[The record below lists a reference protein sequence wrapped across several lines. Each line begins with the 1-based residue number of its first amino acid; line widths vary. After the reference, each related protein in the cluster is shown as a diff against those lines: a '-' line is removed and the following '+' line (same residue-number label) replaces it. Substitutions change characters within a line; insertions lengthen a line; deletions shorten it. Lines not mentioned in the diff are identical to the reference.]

1 MVKELTVDIWQ
12 VNLDQ
17 DEQTLKE
24 LESLLSEE
32 ELARAHRLKIEDVK
46 RRFVASRGMLRR
58 ILARYTGGKS
68 EDLKFQYNSNGK
80 PELIQSKVCFNLSHS
95 GDVALYAVTLDR
107 AVGVDI
113 EKVKENINYKELAKR
128 YFSEQ
133 EFNSIMSH
141 PESQQKEK
149 FYRCWTRKEA
159 YLKAKGS
166 SIAQL
171 LDKNVDTSNWFVAD
185 LDSIGSSYIAAVA
198 VEGESADVR
207 YHKSF

>member
-1 MVKELTVDIWQ
+1 MAKELTVDIWR
-12 VNLDQ
+12 VNLDL

-24 LESLLSEE
+24 FESLLSEE
-32 ELARAHRLKIEDVK
+32 ELARAQRYKIDK
-46 RRFVASRGMLRR
+46 TRRRFVASRGMLRR
-58 ILARYTGGKS
+58 ILARYTEEKP

-80 PELIQSKVCFNLSHS
+80 PELIHNKVRFNLSHS
-95 GDVALYAVTLDR
+95 GDMALYAVTLDR
-107 AVGVDI
+107 VVGIDI

-141 PESQQKEK
+141 PESQQNEA

-171 LDKNVDTSNWFVAD
+171 LDKNVDTSNWFISD
-185 LDSIGSSYIAAVA
+185 LDSIGSSYLAAVA
-198 VEGESADVR
+198 VEGENAEIR